1 MVFYNT
7 VSGKINVI
15 EIPSAKP
22 NSQVVLCIHGICC
35 DARIFAYAGL
45 KLSQAG
51 YDIHNMDLPGYGE
64 SEGKRG
70 DLDFDVCLKSVDKI
84 VSELRKKYSKVFIL
98 AHSFGSTFALWY
110 AHQFRNSIDGMI
122 LLAPYV
128 RIGNVKKRSDAEP
141 STSTFLY
148 LLLGRLFTPYKRVNF
163 GKILPG
169 YIKIGGSQLPRMAQ
183 DGKLN
188 FDYSFR
194 YLVDIVAK
202 RNSALAELS
211 DIDVPVLILHGS
223 DDRNVYSQVSQEF
236 FKLLRTKNKELKI
249 LGCNHWFYDAI
260 FFNQSPEYSE
270 EDRIKVISSIAEW
283 LKKF

>member
-1 MVFYNT
+1 LVFHNT
-7 VSGKINVI
+7 VSGKINLI
-15 EIPSAKP
+15 EIPSENP
-22 NSQVVLCIHGICC
+22 NNCVVLCIHGICC

-51 YDIHNMDLPGYGE
+51 YDIYSMDLPGYGE

-70 DLDFDVCLKSVDKI
+70 DLDFDTCLNSI
-84 VSELRKKYSKVFIL
+84 NEIILELRKKYSKVFIL

-110 AHQFRNSIDGMI
+110 AHQFSSSIDGMI

-128 RIGNVKKRSDAEP
+128 RIGSIKKRSDAEP
-141 STSTFLY
+141 RISTFLY
-148 LLLGRLFTPYKRVNF
+148 LLLGRLFAPHKRVNF

-169 YIKIGGSQLPRMAQ
+169 YIKIGGSQLPRMTQ

-211 DIDVPVLILHGS
+211 DIDIPVLIVHGS
-223 DDRNVYSQVSQEF
+223 DDKNVYLQVSQEF

-249 LGCNHWFYDAI
+249 FGCNHWFYDAI
-260 FFNQSPEYSE
+260 FFNQSEEYSE
-270 EDRIKVISSIAEW
+270 EERTKVISSIAEW
-283 LKKF
+283 LKNL

>member
-1 MVFYNT
+1 L
-7 VSGKINVI
+7 VSYGTANSRINVI

-22 NSQVVLCIHGICC
+22 TGYAVLCVHGICC
-35 DARIFAYAGL
+35 DARIFAYAGA

-51 YDIHNMDLPGYGE
+51 YDVYGMDLPGHGE
-64 SEGKRG
+64 SDGRRG
-70 DLDFDVCLKSVDKI
+70 DLDFDACLKSMNEI
-84 VSELRKKYSKVFIL
+84 ITELRKKSSKVFIL

-110 AHQFRNSIDGMI
+110 AHLFKNSIDGII

-128 RIGNVKKRSDAEP
+128 RIGRKKRSDAEP

-169 YIKIGGSQLPRMAQ
+169 YVKIGGSQLPRMVQ
-183 DGKLN
+183 DVNLN

-202 RNSALAELS
+202 RNSKLAELS
-211 DIDVPVLILHGS
+211 DIDVPVLIVHGS
-223 DDRNVYSQVSQEF
+223 NDRNVYPQVSQEF
-236 FKLLRTKNKELKI
+236 LKLLRTKNKEIKI
-249 LGCNHWFYDAI
+249 FDCNHWFFDAI
-260 FFNQSPEYSE
+260 FFSQSSEYPEE
-270 EDRIKVISSIAEW
+270 ERTKFISSIAEW
-283 LKKF
+283 LKKN

>member
-1 MVFYNT
+1 M
-7 VSGKINVI
+7 SGKINVI
-15 EIPSAKP
+15 EIPSAKS
-22 NSQVVLCIHGICC
+22 NGRAVLCIHGICC
-35 DARIFAYAGL
+35 DSRIFAYAGS

-51 YDIHNMDLPGYGE
+51 IDIHSIDLPSYGE
-64 SEGKRG
+64 SDGERG
-70 DLDFDVCLKSVDKI
+70 DLDFDTCLKSINMI

-110 AHQFRNSIDGMI
+110 AHKFRNSTDGII

-128 RIGNVKKRSDAEP
+128 RSNTVKKRSDAEP

-169 YIKIGGSQLPRMAQ
+169 YVKIGGSQLPRMIQ

-202 RNSALAELS
+202 RNSSLAELS
-211 DIDVPVLILHGS
+211 DIDIPVLILHGS
-223 DDRNVYSQVSQEF
+223 SDRNVYLQVSQEF

-249 LGCNHWFYDAI
+249 FDCNHWFYDAI
-260 FFNQSPEYSE
+260 FFSQSPEYSE
-270 EDRIKVISSIAEW
+270 EDRIRVVSSIIEW